1 MLSVDGFKR
10 TDIQLN
16 IQKDN
21 TIHRLQICNCTGNF
35 ERGLELVEEAIST
48 LDQGEGKLH
57 KEQELILFYYIAS
70 IYFGAGKHNKALFW
84 INKVLNDNENTL
96 RQDIYSYAR
105 LFNLVIHFELGNY
118 DLLEYIT
125 KSTLRYLAKRQ
136 RDYAFEKMVIE
147 VMRKLIRANRD
158 ADRHAVFA
166 NFRVR
171 LDEVIQGPEDKVVL
185 KYFNFVKWSESK
197 LEDTTYA
204 QQLQSA
210 V

>member
-1 MLSVDGFKR
+1 M
-10 TDIQLN
+10 
-16 IQKDN
+16 
-21 TIHRLQICNCTGNF
+21 
-35 ERGLELVEEAIST
+35 
-48 LDQGEGKLH
+48 
-57 KEQELILFYYIAS
+57 
-70 IYFGAGKHNKALFW
+70 FW

-166 NFRVR
+166 NFRER